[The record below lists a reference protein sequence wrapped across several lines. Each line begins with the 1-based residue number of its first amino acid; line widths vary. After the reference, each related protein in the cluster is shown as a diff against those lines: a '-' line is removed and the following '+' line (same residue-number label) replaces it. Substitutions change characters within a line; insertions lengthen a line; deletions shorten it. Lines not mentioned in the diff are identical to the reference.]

1 MFIKAAHLPERII
14 SGAYILHSGLQKRNP
29 NEETAAALHG
39 MAVQAYPFLREIP
52 AQQFVRLL
60 SLAEIALGA
69 ALLTPLVPSK
79 LAGAKL
85 TAFAAG
91 LLGLYARLPGMRQP
105 GSIWPTEQG
114 TGLAK
119 DAFLLGI
126 GLSLFMAGNGRK
138 KKKKKATGR

>member
-1 MFIKAAHLPERII
+1 TRAPSAPTAGQARGRHGMFIKAAHLPERII

-126 GLSLFMAGNGRK
+126 GLSL
-138 KKKKKATGR
+138 